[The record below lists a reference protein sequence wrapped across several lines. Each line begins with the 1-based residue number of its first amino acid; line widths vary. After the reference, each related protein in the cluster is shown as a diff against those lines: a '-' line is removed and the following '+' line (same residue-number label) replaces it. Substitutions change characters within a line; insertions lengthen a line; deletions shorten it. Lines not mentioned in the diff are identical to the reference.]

1 MKVDVKPIKYVGN
14 GEAVV
19 ELNTGQ
25 RVDIF
30 VEEADEYSVSLE
42 DITGA
47 IGSWLEQDTS
57 DIPVEAVELLQ
68 KAYSLCA
75 KLLE

>member
-1 MKVDVKPIKYVGN
+1 MQINVKPIEYLGN

-30 VEEADEYSVSLE
+30 VEEPDESAVYPE
-42 DITGA
+42 DITGI
-47 IGSWLEQDTS
+47 IGSWLERDTS
-57 DIPVEAVELLQ
+57 DIPVEVVKLLQ
-68 KAYSLCA
+68 EAYSLCSA
-75 KLLE
+75 QL